1 MMDFMET
8 QGIRI
13 LKPGLATSRSST
25 AMKSALPLRCRHIE
39 TAERYGNEDAT
50 DQAIAASDPPIAMR
64 KRSVFAAIALASF
77 LPCSAA
83 AAENKSS
90 AIQVQTLTQSTSSWD
105 GTPYKAYPAGQP
117 QITILK
123 FTIAPH
129 TTMQWHSHPLPNAA
143 YILSGDLTVEK
154 KDGTKQ
160 HFVAGQALTETVD
173 SVHRG
178 ITGAASAVLIVFYP
192 GTPGLPLASNDH

>member
-8 QGIRI
+8 QGVRT
-13 LKPGLATSRSST
+13 LKLGLGTFHRKA
-25 AMKSALPLRCRHIE
+25 AMKNALPLGFRHIDA
-39 TAERYGNEDAT
+39 AEMYGNEDAT

-64 KRSVFAAIALASF
+64 KRSVVAAIALASF
-77 LPCSAA
+77 LPCIAA
-83 AAENKSS
+83 AAENESS

-123 FTIAPH
+123 FTIPPH
-129 TTMQWHSHPLPNAA
+129 TTMKWHSHPLPNAA
-143 YILSGDLTVEK
+143 YILSGDLTIEK

-192 GTPGLPLASNDH
+192 GTPGLPLSQ